1 VAAVDKELVWLNEL
15 APLVGGKAF
24 VGRLE
29 IVRADLSNPGPFE
42 EGLSSQMSQPKDQ

>member
-29 IVRADLSNPGPFE
+29 IVRADLSNPGPSRRA
-42 EGLSSQMSQPKDQ
+42 LALR